1 MTLHPSVTAGDRS
14 IKLSVPLVTLL
25 QIFDAKTMI
34 NTPVATVELPYRV
47 PSGFHGL
54 FVPQAELDTQDR
66 DLKAPHWDAP
76 FDAHTGSGSSKSKS
90 HGQSKGATG
99 SRTSAVQ
106 KSVGPGAGE
115 AYRSK
120 HAKRGVVFEAPEDA
134 AQRRAVLWG
143 TA

>member
-1 MTLHPSVTAGDRS
+1 MSSPAYNHRAA
-14 IKLSVPLVTLL
+14 
-25 QIFDAKTMI
+25 QIFDAKSMSSS
-34 NTPVATVELPYRV
+34 PVATVELPYRV

-76 FDAHTGSGSSKSKS
+76 FDAHTGSGTSKSK
-90 HGQSKGATG
+90 G
-99 SRTSAVQ
+99 SGHSNGVNGSSALDA
-106 KSVGPGAGE
+106 SLGTGAGE

-120 HAKRGVVFEAPEDA
+120 RAKHGVVFEAPEDA
-134 AQRRAVLWG
+134 AHRRAVLWG

>member
-1 MTLHPSVTAGDRS
+1 MISPACKHCAA
-14 IKLSVPLVTLL
+14 
-25 QIFDAKTMI
+25 QIFDAKTMS

-76 FDAHTGSGSSKSKS
+76 FDAHTGSGSSKSK
-90 HGQSKGATG
+90 G
-99 SRTSAVQ
+99 SGHSDGVNGSSALDA
-106 KSVGPGAGE
+106 SLGTGAGE
-115 AYRSK
+115 AYRGK
-120 HAKRGVVFEAPEDA
+120 RAKRGAVFEAPEDA
-134 AQRRAVLWG
+134 SHRRAVLWG